1 MAEIVESGGGG
12 GKKDGHVRAKKLS
25 TRVDM
30 TPMVDLGFLLIT
42 FFMLATTL
50 SKPTSMTLT
59 VPDKQE
65 DQKEQETEPLKAS
78 KVLTVFLGRNDDVF
92 LLDGIAA
99 DDDQAKEKLQKVRFG
114 PELRDAIFKAQSRV
128 NSQFEK
134 DEDGNLPFVTVIKPT
149 EVSTYRNV
157 VDILDE
163 MAITKT
169 KRYAMVD
176 FLTPSEQELL
186 GDRVTPRPE
195 DQN

>member
-1 MAEIVESGGGG
+1 MAEIVESGGK
-12 GKKDGHVRAKKLS
+12 GKGDGKVRAKKMS

-78 KVLTVFLGRNDDVF
+78 KVLTVFLGRNDDVY

-99 DDDQAKEKLQKVRFG
+99 DDDKAAADLKKVRFG
-114 PELRDAIFKAQSRV
+114 TELRDAIFKSQTRI
-128 NSQFEK
+128 NSQNEK
-134 DEDGNLPFVTVIKPT
+134 DAEGNLPFVVVIKPT
-149 EVSTYRNV
+149 EVSTYKNV

-176 FLTPSEQELL
+176 FLTPSEVKIL
-186 GDRVTPRPE
+186 GDKVIPRPE
-195 DQN
+195 DK

>member
-1 MAEIVESGGGG
+1 MAEIVESGGGNKKG
-12 GKKDGHVRAKKLS
+12 DGKVRAKKMS

-59 VPDKQE
+59 VPDKDE
-65 DQKEQETEPLKAS
+65 EKKEIETEPLKAS

-92 LLDGIAA
+92 LLDGIAS
-99 DDDQAKEKLQKVRFG
+99 DDDKAPDELKKVRFG
-114 PELRDAIFKAQSRV
+114 PELRQGIFVSQKRINA
-128 NSQFEK
+128 QFEK
-134 DEDGNLPFVTVIKPT
+134 DEEGNLPFVVVIKPT
-149 EVSTYRNV
+149 EVSTYKNV

-176 FLTPSEQELL
+176 FLSDSEKKLL
-186 GDRVTPRPE
+186 GDRIKPE
-195 DQN
+195 PKDK